1 MVNMTKLLYRIYLLL
16 IALPLVVVAT
26 ILAGVL
32 TIIGTSLGGARFWGY
47 WPAHI
52 WARVCLALCWVRV
65 KVSGRENISADTSYV
80 FVANHQG
87 AFDIFAIYGYLNHD
101 FRWMIKKGLR
111 GFPVIGAACA
121 AAGHIFVDNS
131 SPGAIRHTMEK
142 AERVLSHGTS
152 LVIFPEGARTFTGK
166 MRPFKKGA
174 FQLAMEFALPVVPV
188 TIDGSFEVM
197 PRTTVVPSPGT
208 IRLIIHKPVKA
219 PADEFD
225 RGRVISESFAAVHS
239 ALPDRHK

>member
-1 MVNMTKLLYRIYLLL
+1 M
-16 IALPLVVVAT
+16 
-26 ILAGVL
+26 
-32 TIIGTSLGGARFWGY
+32 
-47 WPAHI
+47 
-52 WARVCLALCWVRV
+52 

-101 FRWMIKKGLR
+101 FRWMMKKGLR

>member
-1 MVNMTKLLYRIYLLL
+1 MTNLLYRIYLLL

-32 TIIGTSLGGARFWGY
+32 TIIGTALGGGRFWGY

-52 WARVCLALCWVRV
+52 WARVCLALCLVRV
-65 KVSGRENISADTSYV
+65 KVDGRENISADTSYV

-101 FRWMIKKGLR
+101 FRWMMKKGLR

-131 SPGAIRHTMEK
+131 SPDRK
-142 AERVLSHGTS
+142 S
-152 LVIFPEGARTFTGK
+152 
-166 MRPFKKGA
+166 
-174 FQLAMEFALPVVPV
+174 VV
-188 TIDGSFEVM
+188 
-197 PRTTVVPSPGT
+197 
-208 IRLIIHKPVKA
+208 
-219 PADEFD
+219 
-225 RGRVISESFAAVHS
+225 
-239 ALPDRHK
+239 